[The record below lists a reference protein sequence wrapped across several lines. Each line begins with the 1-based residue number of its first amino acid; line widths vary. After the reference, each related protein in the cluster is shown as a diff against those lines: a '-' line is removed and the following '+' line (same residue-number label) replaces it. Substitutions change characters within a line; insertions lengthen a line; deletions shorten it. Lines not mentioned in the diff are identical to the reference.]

1 MTEGEIAEWRRR
13 ERARLL
19 AARLAVAPT
28 QRGAWT
34 ARIAAALPPLLTQLG
49 GRVLGL
55 YWPVRGE
62 VDLRGLAPALIEAGW
77 ALALP
82 TLAEHA
88 GTLEYRPWNP
98 GMALEAGRFGIP
110 EPREGAPVRSDVILA
125 PLVGF
130 DLANY
135 RLGYGKGYFDRAL
148 AALAPR
154 PVAIGIGFELA
165 LVASV
170 FPRPHDIAMDFILT
184 EAVLRPKPAP

>member
-1 MTEGEIAEWRRR
+1 MTETEIAEWRRG

-19 AARLAVAPT
+19 AARLAVST
-28 QRGAWT
+28 SERDAWT
-34 ARIAAALPPLLTQLG
+34 ARIAAALPPLLTRLG
-49 GRVLGL
+49 GRVLGF

-62 VDLRGLAPALIEAGW
+62 VDLRGLAPSLIAANW

-82 TLAEHA
+82 ALAEAA
-88 GTLEYRPWNP
+88 GPLEYRRWTP
-98 GMALEAGRFGIP
+98 GMALGAGRFGIP
-110 EPREGAPVRSDVILA
+110 EPPGGATLRPDIVLA

-135 RLGYGKGYFDRAL
+135 RLGYGKGYFDRTL
-148 AALAPR
+148 AALEPP

-165 LVASV
+165 LLASV

-184 EAVLRPKPAP
+184 EAALRAKPAS

>member
-1 MTEGEIAEWRRR
+1 MTEGEIAQWRRR

-19 AARLAVAPT
+19 AARLAVAGT
-28 QRGAWT
+28 ERDLWT
-34 ARIAAALPPLLTQLG
+34 ARIAAALPPLLTRLG
-49 GRVLGL
+49 GRVLGF
-55 YWPVRGE
+55 YWPIRGE
-62 VDLRGLAPALIEAGW
+62 VDLRDLAPALIEAGR

-82 TLAEHA
+82 ALVDPA
-88 GTLEYRPWNP
+88 GTLEYRPWTP
-98 GMALEAGRFGIP
+98 GMALAAGRFGIP
-110 EPREGAPVRSDVILA
+110 EPRGGAAVRPDVILA

-135 RLGYGKGYFDRAL
+135 RLGYGKGYFDRTL
-148 AALAPR
+148 ATLAPR

-184 EAVLRPKPAP
+184 EAALRPKPAP

>member
-1 MTEGEIAEWRRR
+1 MTATEPEAWRRR

-19 AARLAVAPT
+19 AARLAISPAE
-28 QRGAWT
+28 RAAWT
-34 ARIAAALPPLLTQLG
+34 ARIAAALPPLLARIECQTLG
-49 GRVLGL
+49 I

-62 VDLRGLAPALIEAGW
+62 VDLRPLATGLVAPGY

-82 TLAEHA
+82 AVTDAA
-88 GTLEYRPWNP
+88 APLEYRPWNP
-98 GMALEAGRFGIP
+98 GMALEGGRFGIP
-110 EPREGAPVRSDVILA
+110 EPPRGAAVRPDVILA

-135 RLGYGKGYFDRAL
+135 RLGYGQGYFDRTL
-148 AALAPR
+148 AALEPR

-170 FPRPHDIAMDFILT
+170 FPRPHDIPMDFILT
-184 EAVLRPKPAP
+184 EAVLRAKPAP